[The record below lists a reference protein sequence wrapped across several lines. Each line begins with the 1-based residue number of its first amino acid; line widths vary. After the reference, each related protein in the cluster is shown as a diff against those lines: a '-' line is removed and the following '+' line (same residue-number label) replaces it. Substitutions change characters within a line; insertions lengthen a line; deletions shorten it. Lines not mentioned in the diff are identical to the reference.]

1 MKHSD
6 MTAGTVRS
14 APDGMAA
21 GYESH
26 YLRAVDPARPRG
38 AWIRHTSHQR
48 PGEAPTGALWCTVW
62 DAEAGP
68 PYAVKQ
74 SLTTPSQ
81 PATPERFVGRAEAAG
96 RAAAWDLEAASG
108 QAGLR
113 HLPRAWMY
121 RAPLPRTK
129 PESPMPDAVFAGSI
143 EIGGRS
149 TEAAGLSTEA
159 AGLSTEA
166 TGWSTEV
173 GERSG
178 EAGGRRIEVAGWRG
192 VVGHNWGSEHAER
205 WVWLQALGFAEAPG
219 AWLDVT
225 LGRIR
230 VAGRTTPW
238 VANGAVELDG
248 SRLRVG
254 GLGRVR
260 STRVD
265 ARPGALE
272 AVIGGAAA
280 TIRVSVAA
288 PLDQTVAFVYA
299 DPHGGEHHALNCS
312 IAQVRLRVER
322 PGRPPVELATAFGG
336 AYELGVRET
345 DHGVPVQPFPDP

>member
-1 MKHSD
+1 MP
-6 MTAGTVRS
+6 AR
-14 APDGMAA
+14 
-21 GYESH
+21 YESH

-48 PGEAPTGALWCTVW
+48 PGEPPTGALWCTVW

-74 SLTTPSQ
+74 SLPEPAPPAGARFFGDPPGRSADPSGRSAE
-81 PATPERFVGRAEAAG
+81 PAAGPSDGPSGSSAGRYERFAGRAEARG
-96 RAAAWDLEAASG
+96 LAASWDLVPAG
-108 QAGLR
+108 GRPGLR

-121 RAPLPRTK
+121 RAPVPRTK
-129 PESPMPDAVFAGSI
+129 PESPLPDAVM
-143 EIGGRS
+143 
-149 TEAAGLSTEA
+149 
-159 AGLSTEA
+159 
-166 TGWSTEV
+166 TGTI
-173 GERSG
+173 

-192 VVGHNWGSEHAER
+192 MVGHNWGTEHAER
-205 WVWLQALGFAEAPG
+205 WVWLHALAFAEAPG

-225 LGRIR
+225 LGRVR

-238 VANGAVELDG
+238 IANGAVELDG
-248 SRLRVG
+248 SRLRLG
-254 GLGRVR
+254 GIGRVR

-265 ARPGALE
+265 ARPGALD

-280 TIRVSVAA
+280 TIRVSVTA

-299 DPHGGEHHALNCS
+299 DPGGGEHHALNCS
-312 IAQVRLRVER
+312 IAEVRLRVER